1 VAEPDKGAEALGKQA
16 EAEAARTA
24 TRRALWRLD
33 MLEYGLLAF
42 ALLLALLGGALVAWV
57 LETVVSLP
65 FRLTWAGV
73 SLLLFIV
80 PGLGVYLREHRRGK
94 GRPAPGQKTEP
105 KDPNG

>member
-1 VAEPDKGAEALGKQA
+1 MAEPDERGEALAKQT

-57 LETVVSLP
+57 LQTVVSLP
-65 FRLTWAGV
+65 FRLTWAAV

-80 PGLGVYLREHRRGK
+80 PGLGVYLREHRRVK
-94 GRPAPGQKTEP
+94 RKPALGRKSEP